1 MNPYPK
7 HTSKI
12 PNFNLNLADMFL
24 FIKMPGGKLCHLA
37 NISSAKIG
45 QFGVPYFHKFATD
58 VLETTQIELIWHEK
72 SSSDAQYCL
81 NEKTRKA

>member
-1 MNPYPK
+1 MFGYPDETLSLVFDILLQSEANPK

-37 NISSAKIG
+37 NVSSAKIG
-45 QFGVPYFHKFATD
+45 QFGVPYFHKFAAD
-58 VLETTQIELIWHEK
+58 VLETTQI
-72 SSSDAQYCL
+72 
-81 NEKTRKA
+81 